1 MISHLKNHQK
11 RRNLRLLPKMEKSVP
26 NPFGSTKRSYYTLYS
41 YTIELDSVAQVP
53 LVHHRED

>member
-1 MISHLKNHQK
+1 
-11 RRNLRLLPKMEKSVP
+11 MEKSVP

-41 YTIELDSVAQVP
+41 YTIELGSVAQVP